1 MTEGR
6 TIPMRTD
13 FAGVVELLARQ
24 LYGSRDAVVREL
36 LQNASD
42 AIGRREALQP
52 AHAGRIAIEVHRR
65 RRTLVFR
72 DDGIGMNRTEVTAF
86 LAVIGAS
93 GTHRERERFEACA
106 DEERSESLIGSF
118 GVGMLASLRV
128 ADRIVVRTR
137 RWRSM
142 AGWRWEW
149 DGSPTCRVTRED
161 RIPVGTEVC
170 LHIGRGHDEA
180 LDPDRIAQTVS
191 RCADLLPRPIT
202 LRAGARHDGTRP
214 LNRGGAPWH
223 EDAWSEP
230 AQREAALRSFVDPE
244 DPGAALLTIP
254 VHLEQPVR
262 AWGALFVPRGGAAPG
277 VGAQLAVY
285 VRRMRVGD
293 TQAGL
298 LPPWAS
304 FVTGIVESPD
314 LRPSASRETLQH
326 DVSFGVLRDQL
337 GSLIL
342 EALSEL
348 ATCAPDRAGR
358 LFDTQPSTFKSL
370 ALSENV
376 FFDHAGH
383 LLPFASNR
391 GPVRLGDAV
400 AAAPGSG
407 GRTLVH
413 FRETPAR
420 SPGGDA
426 EALVLDARASLDR
439 AVLDRLAARFA
450 GRIELMPVEDAPEAP
465 RSEALPA
472 EEHARWRAL
481 EEEVAA
487 VLYRH
492 GIGELP
498 VRVERF
504 APASLPSLLG
514 SGSGAIVGRR
524 LGASAAGGPWLVPAL
539 GEATLELPRKRE
551 DAVRV
556 ALNASSP
563 VLEDLRASAAEAGPL
578 REAAIVCLVVS
589 ALLRENALVAE
600 AHVPVLDHQLRRLV
614 AHVSHSLHLAPSL
627 PGLGGAAAGTR

>member
-1 MTEGR
+1 
-6 TIPMRTD
+6 
-13 FAGVVELLARQ
+13 
-24 LYGSRDAVVREL
+24 VREL

-42 AIGRREALQP
+42 AIARRQALQP
-52 AHAGRIAIEVHRR
+52 AHAGRIAIEVDRR

-93 GTHRERERFEACA
+93 GTRRERERFEACA

-118 GVGMLASLRV
+118 GVGMLASLQV

-149 DGSPTCRVTRED
+149 DGSATCRVTRED

-170 LHIGRGHDEA
+170 LHVGRGHDEA

-191 RCADLLPRPIT
+191 RYGDLLPRPIT
-202 LRAGARHDGTRP
+202 LRAGGRHDGTRP

-223 EDAWSEP
+223 EEAWYEP
-230 AQREAALRSFVDPE
+230 AQREAALRSFFERTDR
-244 DPGAALLTIP
+244 GAALLMIP
-254 VHLEQPVR
+254 VHLEVPVR
-262 AWGALFVPRGGAAPG
+262 AWGALYVPRRGATPSL
-277 VGAQLAVY
+277 GAQLAVY

-293 TQAGL
+293 THGGL

-304 FVTGIVESPD
+304 FVTGVIESPD

-326 DVSFGVLRDQL
+326 DVTFGALRDQL
-337 GSLIL
+337 GALIL
-342 EALSEL
+342 ETLSDL
-348 ATCAPDRAGR
+348 AAADPRRAGR

-370 ALSENV
+370 ALSDDSFLE
-376 FFDHAGH
+376 HAGH

-391 GPVRLGDAV
+391 GSVRLGDAL
-400 AAAPGSG
+400 AAATGAG
-407 GRTLVH
+407 GRAVVH
-413 FRETPAR
+413 FREGPAPA
-420 SPGGDA
+420 SGTEG
-426 EALVLDARASLDR
+426 EGLVLDARASLDR
-439 AVLDRLAARFA
+439 AVLDRLAARFS
-450 GRIELMPVEDAPEAP
+450 GRIELVPVDEEPEAP
-465 RSEALPA
+465 RSEALPE
-472 EEHARWRAL
+472 EEHARWRDL
-481 EEEVAA
+481 EEEVAS
-487 VLYRH
+487 VLHRH

-504 APASLPSLLG
+504 APASLPSLFG
-514 SGSGAIVGRR
+514 SGSGAVVGRR
-524 LGASAAGGPWLVPAL
+524 LAASASGGPWLVPAL
-539 GEATLELPRKRE
+539 AEATLELPRKRD

-563 VLEDLRASAAEAGPL
+563 VLEDLRASAAETGPL

-589 ALLRENALVAE
+589 ALLRENALVTDT
-600 AHVPVLDHQLRRLV
+600 HVPVLDHQLRRLV
-614 AHVSHSLHLAPSL
+614 AHVSHSLHLAPCL
-627 PGLGGAAAGTR
+627 PGLGGVAVAPR